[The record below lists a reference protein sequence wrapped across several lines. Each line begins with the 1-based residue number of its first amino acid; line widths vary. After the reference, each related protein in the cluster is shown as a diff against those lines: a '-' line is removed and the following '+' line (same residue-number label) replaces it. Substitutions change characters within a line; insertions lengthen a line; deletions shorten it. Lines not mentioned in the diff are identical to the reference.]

1 MKAVFNNPTALRLGM
16 SGTLAGKRYNVTGRA
31 VMGMD
36 ADGERYYWNEFNL
49 ANDAGDSATLVFEET
64 ESGGEWKLFIAVE
77 PEVTMTAAE
86 ALTKS
91 IGDRLTIDYTSVT
104 VSLVDE
110 SRIYFIEGKAPEG
123 MEVGDVAHYFNA
135 ESGNTMIVVSWT
147 DDEVEYFR
155 GINLKRDAV
164 THAFGIKEYSAAN
177 LSQAASLLAGD
188 KSSFTSGLSSAL
200 PKLFP
205 ALIGIFIAF
214 VFILKMPSCNIL
226 PTSRSTKRISAP
238 KSALKPGDTGK
249 LANANWLV
257 RSRAIVQIS
266 EVGLKYERHEY
277 DLTSDDGS
285 QAMLIHGMSPGADDW
300 FYFTPLT
307 PIEPMTPAKAAEVR
321 VGETVNVDGV
331 IVPIGH
337 LFQSL
342 TTRKDFAPDATPVN
356 SSSDMMFGYSGESGI
371 TTLVVRWD
379 SRSVQFLKGKRLTN
393 REIADAFQFS
403 K

>member
-16 SGTLAGKRYNVTGRA
+16 SGTLAGKRYRVVGRA

-36 ADGERYYWNEFNL
+36 EDGERYYWNEFNL
-49 ANDAGDSATLVFEET
+49 ANDEGDSATLVFEET

-77 PEVTMTAAE
+77 PGVTMTVAE
-86 ALTKS
+86 AATKS
-91 IGDRLTIDYTSVT
+91 VGDRLTIDYTSVC

-110 SRIYFIEGKAPEG
+110 SRIYFIEGEAPEG
-123 MEVGDVAHYFNA
+123 MEVGDVANYFNA

-147 DDEVEYFR
+147 GDEVEYFR
-155 GINLKRDAV
+155 GINLKRGAV
-164 THAFGIKEYSAAN
+164 TQAFGIKEYPATN
-177 LSQAASLLAGD
+177 LSKAASFLSGD
-188 KSSFTSGLSSAL
+188 KSSFASGLAPIFAKIL
-200 PKLFP
+200 P
-205 ALIGIFIAF
+205 ALIGLFIAF
-214 VFILKMPSCNIL
+214 VFILQMPSCNIL
-226 PTSRSTKRISAP
+226 PLKRSSKKISAP
-238 KSALKPGDTGK
+238 KSILKPGDTGK
-249 LANANWLV
+249 LADVKWLV
-257 RSRAIVQIS
+257 RSHAVVQIS
-266 EVGLKYERHEY
+266 EVGLKYERHEF
-277 DLTSDDGS
+277 DLTCDDGS
-285 QAMLIHGMSPGADDW
+285 QALLIHGMSPGTDDW

-307 PIEPMTPAKAAEVR
+307 PIEPMSPTKAAEVR

-393 REIADAFQFS
+393 REITDAFQFS

>member
-16 SGTLAGKRYNVTGRA
+16 SGTLAGKRYRVTGRA

-49 ANDAGDSATLVFEET
+49 ANDDSDSATLVFEET
-64 ESGGEWKLFIAVE
+64 ENGGEWKLFIAVE

-86 ALTKS
+86 ASTKN

-147 DDEVEYFR
+147 GDEVEYFR

-164 THAFGIKEYSAAN
+164 TQAFGIKEYSAAN

-342 TTRKDFAPDATPVN
+342 TARKDFAPDATPVN
-356 SSSDMMFGYSGESGI
+356 SSSDMMFGYSGESSI

>member
-49 ANDAGDSATLVFEET
+49 ANDEDDSATLVFEET

-86 ALTKS
+86 ASTKN

-147 DDEVEYFR
+147 GDEVEYFR

-266 EVGLKYERHEY
+266 EVGLKYERHEF

-342 TTRKDFAPDATPVN
+342 TARKDFAPDATPVN